1 MSMQCIAEG
10 DLRAWLD
17 RELEPAELET
27 VETHLNECAACRAH
41 SEELSARA
49 TLVMSALGELPIAYR
64 RLRPSIWRWPIL
76 AWGVPVAAMAVCLLL
91 AIVMWPRKDVVK
103 VATVIDP
110 HPPQV
115 DSTPVAPQPPSAVR
129 ATLHRARRRP
139 VVPQE
144 APFVAL
150 DDEPIETGVVMR
162 VGTESGG
169 IQADVLVGPDGRAHA
184 IRILME

>member
-1 MSMQCIAEG
+1 MVA
-10 DLRAWLD
+10 
-17 RELEPAELET
+17 
-27 VETHLNECAACRAH
+27 THLKECATCLGLC
-41 SEELSARA
+41 EELRARA
-49 TLVMSALGELPIAYR
+49 TLVMSALVELPVTQR
-64 RLRPSIWRWPIL
+64 QPRPSMWRWAVL
-76 AWGVPVAAMAVCLLL
+76 RWSVPVAALAACLAV
-91 AIVMWPRKDVVK
+91 AVMMWPRQDVVR
-103 VATVIDP
+103 VATGER

-115 DSTPVAPQPPSAVR
+115 DTHPVAQPLPVVR
-129 ATLHRARRRP
+129 AASHRVKRRA

-169 IQADVLVGPDGRAHA
+169 FQADVIVGPDNRAHA